1 MSFIY
6 DFIFLSKEQP
16 AVIVNTHAFFK
27 KLSYSKSL
35 KFNFLNLGDIFPVT
49 ATTNKVNEPPT
60 TIAAFVPHHLAVNPD
75 SNAPISL
82 EEPMKIPFTAETR
95 PRMLSGVASCKIE

>member
-6 DFIFLSKEQP
+6 DFIFLSKEKP
-16 AVIVNTHAFFK
+16 EVIVNTHAFLK
-27 KLSYSKSL
+27 KLSYSKSF
-35 KFNFLNLGDIFPVT
+35 KFNFLNFGEIFPVT

-95 PRMLSGVASCKIE
+95 PRMLSGVASCNIE

>member
-6 DFIFLSKEQP
+6 DFIFLSKEIP
-16 AVIVNTHAFFK
+16 EVIENTHAFLK

-60 TIAAFVPHHLAVNPD
+60 TIAAFVPHHLAVNPNL
-75 SNAPISL
+75 NAPISL
-82 EEPMKIPFTAETR
+82 EEPIK
-95 PRMLSGVASCKIE
+95 LSL

>member
-6 DFIFLSKEQP
+6 DFIFLSKEKP
-16 AVIVNTHAFFK
+16 EVIENTHAFLK

-35 KFNFLNLGDIFPVT
+35 KFNFLNFGEIFPVI
-49 ATTNKVNEPPT
+49 ATTNKVKEPPT
-60 TIAAFVPHHLAVNPD
+60 TIAAFVPHHLAVRPD

-82 EEPMKIPFTAETR
+82 EKPMKMSA
-95 PRMLSGVASCKIE
+95 